1 MKKLIFTTAFFIL
14 IVLSNFTIAQ
24 SLGEILENH
33 FKAVNQ
39 EKLMKTESIYIKAK
53 VSQMGMDIPMEM
65 KVKRPDK
72 FAIIM
77 ELQGQKIT
85 QAFDGKEGWMIV
97 PGMDEPQV
105 IEGDMLDQLKQQ
117 PESMVESDFYNYK
130 EKGSTVDF
138 IGKVNV
144 DSKEAFRIKLTT
156 TDGTTKDYFIDA
168 TTYLISKVKATV
180 TSGGQSVDVEQN
192 LTNYKTF
199 DGMAMATKIEQKT
212 PVGNSTI
219 EIDDVKFNENYD
231 DTVFRKPGK

>member
-1 MKKLIFTTAFFIL
+1 MKKLIFTTAFL
-14 IVLSNFTIAQ
+14 IVTILSNFAIAQ
-24 SLGEILENH
+24 SLDEILENH

-85 QAFDGKEGWMIV
+85 QAFDGNEGWMIV

-144 DSKEAFRIKLTT
+144 DSKEAFRIKLIT

-168 TTYLISKVKATV
+168 NTYLINKVKATV

-192 LTNYKTF
+192 MTDYKIF
-199 DGMAMATKIEQKT
+199 DGMAMSTKIEQKT

-219 EIDDVKFNENYD
+219 EIEDVRFNENYD
-231 DTVFRKPGK
+231 DAVFSKPSK